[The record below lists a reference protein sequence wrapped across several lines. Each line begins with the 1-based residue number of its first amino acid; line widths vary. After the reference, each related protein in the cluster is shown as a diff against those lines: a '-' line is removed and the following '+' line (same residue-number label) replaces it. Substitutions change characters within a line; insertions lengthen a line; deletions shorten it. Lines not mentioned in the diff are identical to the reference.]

1 MFNVVK
7 HARTAV
13 SSKLGLALVAGLLS
27 VLALA
32 GGAQKL
38 GINPKAF
45 AATSVNGV
53 LREVNTFL
61 ARKSAPAKSA
71 VARSLR
77 AVPQEQRQMRLVST
91 SAAPGSQV
99 TVPVEFNAEGSE
111 HSIAFSLRFD
121 AAALGKPQVTLTE
134 ETLGATLTVNADEVK
149 AGRLGVQLVLAEG
162 QQLTAG
168 VRTLVKVEFNVSAK
182 LNIATLPLEFDDQ
195 PVARYVAD
203 AKANAISTG
212 FINGLVAVQPGLE
225 ADVAPRQDGGNA
237 VLSVADWA
245 LLGRFAAQLDTASN
259 GIEFQRADCAPRAS
273 LGDGQITLADWV
285 QAGRYAAGLDAP
297 VAAGGPSAPIAALNV
312 AGTLSALTAAP
323 EQQTRVVRI
332 LPATF
337 QRGQN
342 GSTPV
347 ELVALGTEFAVGF
360 TLNFDATQLTF
371 VSAVAGTD
379 ATGATV
385 VVNAN
390 DAANGRVIVNLSLPF
405 GQKFAAG
412 TRQILTLTF
421 NVPGASTLNS
431 TTVGFSNGAVV
442 DEQAATLPASFTAG
456 VITLNPQVTG
466 QPPVLTSLNPANVLV
481 GGNDFSLTVNGS
493 NFTNGSTVR
502 VNGSDR
508 FTEFVSST
516 QLRAT
521 ILATDILETGTLSI
535 TVRTP
540 EILTS
545 NALTLNIN
553 NAVPTLTS
561 LTPSSVAT
569 NTPGVTLTVNGT
581 NFVPGAVIKFNNV
594 DRLTF
599 FVSSTQLTT
608 PLPASALN
616 TAGTFNVIVTNPA
629 PGGGASNALTFAV
642 NAPKPIPRVTS
653 ISPTTAQAGSAAFTL
668 TVNGSG
674 YVSESVVRWNGEA
687 RPTTFVSATQLTAQ
701 ITAADIASAGTAS
714 VTVFNSPPGGGVSS
728 AQLFTITQPPNP
740 VPTVTALNPATVT
753 AGGQSFSLTVTGTNF
768 VQSSVVRLNGQDRTT
783 TFVSA
788 TELRAAITAADIANG
803 GTAAVRVFNPTPGG
817 GLSTELP
824 LAITFAAP
832 TITLISPNSAVAG
845 GPAFTLSVTGTNF
858 AANSVLRWNGES
870 RPTTIVNVTEL
881 TAQITAA
888 DIANVGTAK
897 VTVFS
902 TAANAASNEFTF
914 TINQATRPLP
924 RITALSPEN
933 ATAGGAAFTLTVT
946 GVNFVSDSVVRWNGQ
961 PRTTTFTN
969 STQLTAQITAADI
982 ASLGSASVT
991 VFTPPAGGGES
1002 NPLTFNITQA
1012 PNPVPAITSLNP
1024 PNATAGANG
1033 LALTI
1038 NGSGFVA
1045 ASFVRLNG
1053 NGETRP
1059 TTLVNANQLTVQL
1072 TANDIASAGT
1082 LTITVVNPSP
1092 GGGTSN
1098 SVTLNIINAVP
1109 VLTSLTPNIVAEDA
1123 IGVTLAV
1130 TGTGFIRGSQIIING
1145 NARNT
1150 TYISATQLTTAL
1162 TANDLAAVG
1171 TLQVQVRNP
1180 EPGGGLSNALP
1191 LEVRKRNP
1199 LPRIT
1204 TLNPTTALAGSNGFT
1219 LIVNGTGFVQGSI
1232 VRWNGQDRPTDF
1244 GSETLLVA
1252 QIPASDIA
1260 AGGTAQVAVFN
1271 PAPGGGMSGGVAFA
1285 ITNPAPRITSIN
1297 PDAAVAGSGAVALVV
1312 NGSGFTANSQVRF
1325 NGNDVPT
1332 TYVTNSQLNAQVPA
1346 IATATG
1352 GTFAVTVFNPAPGG
1366 GLSGAANFTVTNP
1379 APVLAQLV
1387 PNTAAAGSPG
1397 FVLTLIGTGFTP
1409 ASVVRWNGQDRL
1421 TTFVGQTQL
1430 TAVVNA
1436 QDVAQVTTAQ
1446 VTVFTP
1452 APGGGTSAALAFT
1465 VKDEPNP
1472 VPTLASLNPNQAF
1485 AGGAAF
1491 TLTITGTGFVAGS
1504 RVSWNG
1510 EARATTYISTTQIVA
1525 QITAADV
1532 ANAATANVTVV
1543 NPTPGGGTSNVLPF
1557 SIVPPPNPVPVI
1569 SALTP
1574 NASFA
1579 GAAGITL
1586 TVNGAGF
1593 VNESVLR
1600 WNGTDRP
1607 TTRISATQLT
1617 AQIPATDLAQGGTAK
1632 VAVFT
1637 PPSVSGGGGTSNE
1650 AVFAIRQLPA
1660 AQIVLTL
1667 NAPTTNDVIT
1677 AQLSGS
1683 WPDGC
1688 IPQNPQV
1695 SLVGNEVRISTSN
1708 PSQACTAAV
1717 TPWSLTSS
1725 FGPLSA
1731 AGNYLVR
1738 VFYTSPIGTA
1748 EIGQSNFA
1756 VVNGKPTLTSLAPNQ
1771 ALAGSA
1777 AQALTVNGTG
1787 FFNGAVVQVNGAVR
1801 ETVFVSPTQL
1811 TAQLTDTDLVSGG
1824 VLSITAVNPAPGGG
1838 VSNALPFAVN
1848 NPQPLL
1854 SAINPAAVQA
1864 GGGGFTLTVTGIGFV
1879 PGAVVRWNGADRLTT
1894 FISNTT
1900 LTAAIPAADVANT
1913 GAANITVFNPAP
1925 GGGPSTA
1932 VSLTIDSAPLCQAVC
1947 FQSPTYY
1954 VLNMSRLPSGSV
1966 LIAGVNFN
1974 QPVSIQDNLADVK
1987 RALQGGRSTLSQ
1999 LNAEYVAAQ
2008 ISLLAVSGPF
2018 PSAGVLNGVLR
2029 CYGVSFEPVQ
2039 LSNGFTVS
2047 LNTTI
2052 GDLLN
2057 QARLSLT
2064 ESRTADM
2071 GQLAIILDLINGNDP
2086 NNRCTGFTARVGN

>member
-7 HARTAV
+7 HARPMV
-13 SSKLGLALVAGLLS
+13 SSKLRLALVAGLLS
-27 VLALA
+27 ILALV
-32 GGAQKL
+32 GGAQKF
-38 GINPKAF
+38 GINPQAL
-45 AATSVNGV
+45 AASTVNSA
-53 LREVNTFL
+53 LREVNHVF
-61 ARKSAPAKSA
+61 AHESATAKLIP
-71 VARSLR
+71 VRSSR
-77 AVPQEQRQMRLVST
+77 NASQDQQQIRLVST

-121 AAALGKPQVTLTE
+121 ATALGKPQVTLTE
-134 ETLGATLTVNADEVK
+134 ETRGATLIVNADEIK

-162 QQLTAG
+162 QQLGAG
-168 VRTLVKVEFNVSAK
+168 VRTLVNLEFNVSPR
-182 LNIATLPLEFDDQ
+182 LNVATLPLEFDDQ
-195 PVARYVAD
+195 PVARLVAD
-203 AKANAISTG
+203 AKANVISTG

-225 ADVAPRQDGGNA
+225 ADVAPRENSGNA

-285 QAGRYAAGLDAP
+285 QAGRYAAALDAP
-297 VAAGGPSAPIAALNV
+297 VAAGGPSAPVALSGAGALN
-312 AGTLSALTAAP
+312 ALIASP
-323 EQQTRVVRI
+323 EQARVVRI
-332 LPATF
+332 VPATF

-342 GSTPV
+342 GSTQV
-347 ELVALGTEFAVGF
+347 ELTALGTEFAVGF
-360 TLNFDATQLTF
+360 TLNFDPTQLNF
-371 VSAVAGTD
+371 VSAVAGAD
-379 ATGATV
+379 AIGATV

-390 DAANGRVIVNLSLPF
+390 DAANGRVIINLSLPF
-405 GQKFAAG
+405 GQKFSAG
-412 TRQILTLTF
+412 TKQILTLTF
-421 NVPGASTLNS
+421 NVPGTSTLNS

-442 DEQAATLPASFTAG
+442 DEQAATLPASFNAG
-456 VITLNPQVTG
+456 VITLTPTVTG

-481 GGNDFSLTVNGS
+481 GGTNFVLTVNGS
-493 NFTNGSTVR
+493 DFTNGSTVR

-508 FTEFVSST
+508 FTEYVNAT
-516 QLRAT
+516 QLRASL
-521 ILATDILETGTLSI
+521 IATDLLETGTLSI

-540 EILTS
+540 EALTS
-545 NALTLNIN
+545 NALTLSVN
-553 NAVPTLTS
+553 NPVPTLTS
-561 LTPSSVAT
+561 LNPASVAT

-581 NFVPGAVIKFNNV
+581 NFVPGAQIKFNNV
-594 DRLTF
+594 DRITF
-599 FVSSTQLTT
+599 YVSSTQLTT
-608 PLPASALN
+608 QLPASALN
-616 TAGTFNVIVTNPA
+616 TAGTFNVLVTNPA
-629 PGGGASNALTFAV
+629 PGGGASNVLTFSV
-642 NAPKPIPRVTS
+642 NAPKPIPRVSS
-653 ISPTTAQAGSAAFTL
+653 INPTTTQAGGAAFTL

-674 YVSESVVRWNGEA
+674 FVSESVVRWNGEA
-687 RPTTFVSATQLTAQ
+687 RPTTFVSPTQLTAQ
-701 ITAADIASAGTAS
+701 ITAADIANAGPAS
-714 VTVFNSPPGGGVSS
+714 VTVYNSPPGGGVSS
-728 AQLFTITQPPNP
+728 AQIFTITQPPNP
-740 VPTVTALNPATVT
+740 VPTVTALNPATVA
-753 AGGQSFSLTVTGTNF
+753 AGGQAFTLTVTGTNF
-768 VQSSVVRLNGQDRTT
+768 VQTSVVRLNGQDRPTT
-783 TFVSA
+783 YVSA
-788 TELRAAITAADIANG
+788 TELRAALTAADIANG
-803 GTAAVRVFNPTPGG
+803 GTAQVQVFNPTPGG
-817 GLSTELP
+817 GLSAEVP
-824 LAITFAAP
+824 LTITFAAP
-832 TITLISPNSAVAG
+832 TITLISPSSAVAG

-858 AANSVLRWNGES
+858 AAGSVLRWNGEN
-870 RPTTIVNVTEL
+870 RPTTVVNVTEL
-881 TAQITAA
+881 TAQIPAA

-897 VTVFS
+897 ITVFS
-902 TAANAASNEFTF
+902 PTANATSNEITF

-924 RITALSPEN
+924 RITALSPDG
-933 ATAGGAAFTLTVT
+933 ATAGGGAFTLTVT

-961 PRTTTFTN
+961 VRPTTFVN

-982 ASLGSASVT
+982 ANLGTASVT

-1012 PNPVPAITSLNP
+1012 PNPVPVITSLNP

-1033 LALTI
+1033 VTLTI

-1072 TANDIASAGT
+1072 TANDITSAGT
-1082 LTITVVNPSP
+1082 LTLAVVNPAP

-1109 VLTSLTPNIVAEDA
+1109 VLTSLTPNVVAEDA
-1123 IGVTLAV
+1123 MGVTLAAN
-1130 TGTGFIRGSQIIING
+1130 GTGFIRGSQIVING
-1145 NARNT
+1145 NARQT
-1150 TYISATQLTTAL
+1150 TYISATQLTTVL
-1162 TANDLAAVG
+1162 TANDLTAVG
-1171 TLQVQVRNP
+1171 TLQVQVSNP
-1180 EPGGGLSNALP
+1180 APGGGLSNALP
-1191 LEVRKRNP
+1191 LEVRKRSP
-1199 LPRIT
+1199 LPRIA
-1204 TLNPTTALAGSNGFT
+1204 TLNPTSALAGGGGFT
-1219 LIVNGTGFVQGSI
+1219 LIVTGTGFVPGSV
-1232 VRWNGQDRPTDF
+1232 VRWNGHDRPTDF

-1252 QIPASDIA
+1252 QIPATDIA

-1271 PAPGGGMSGGVAFA
+1271 PAPGGGTSGSVAFS

-1297 PDAAVAGSGAVALVV
+1297 PDTAVAGSGAVALII

-1346 IATATG
+1346 AATAAG
-1352 GTFAVTVFNPAPGG
+1352 GTFVVSVFNPAPGG
-1366 GLSGAANFTVTNP
+1366 GLSGAVNFIVTNP
-1379 APVLAQLV
+1379 VPVLAQLV

-1421 TTFVGQTQL
+1421 TTYIGQTQL

-1436 QDVAQVTTAQ
+1436 ADVAQIGTAQ

-1485 AGGAAF
+1485 SGGPAF

-1504 RVSWNG
+1504 RVQWNG
-1510 EARATTYISTTQIVA
+1510 ETRPTMYISTTQIVA
-1525 QITAADV
+1525 QITAADI

-1543 NPTPGGGTSNVLPF
+1543 NPAPGGGPSNVLPF

-1569 SALTP
+1569 NNITP
-1574 NASFA
+1574 NASFT
-1579 GAAGITL
+1579 GATPITL
-1586 TVNGAGF
+1586 TVNGTGF
-1593 VNESVLR
+1593 VNESVVR

-1607 TTRISATQLT
+1607 TTRVSATQLT
-1617 AQIPATDLAQGGTAK
+1617 AQIPATDLAQAGTAA
-1632 VAVFT
+1632 VTVFT
-1637 PPSVSGGGGTSNE
+1637 PPSVSGGGGTSNT
-1650 AVFAIRQLPA
+1650 ASFAIRQLPA
-1660 AQIVLTL
+1660 AQIALTP
-1667 NAPTTNDVIT
+1667 NAPTTNDTIT
-1677 AQLSGS
+1677 AQLSGT

-1695 SLVGNEVRISTSN
+1695 SIVGNEVRISTSN
-1708 PSQACTAAV
+1708 PNQACPAVV
-1717 TPWSLTSS
+1717 TPWNLSTT
-1725 FGPLSA
+1725 FGPLPA

-1738 VFYTSPIGTA
+1738 VFYTAPLGTA
-1748 EIGQSNFA
+1748 EIGQATFA
-1756 VVNGKPTLTSLAPNQ
+1756 VINGRPTLVSLAPSQ
-1771 ALAGSA
+1771 ALVGSA
-1777 AQALTVNGTG
+1777 GQLLTVNGTG
-1787 FFNGAVVQVNGAVR
+1787 FFSGAVVQVNGAAR
-1801 ETVFVSPTQL
+1801 ETTFVSPTQL
-1811 TAQLTDTDLVSGG
+1811 TAQLTNTDLLSGG

-1838 VSNALPFAVN
+1838 ISNALPFVVN

-1864 GGGGFTLTVTGIGFV
+1864 GSGAFTLTVTGTGFI

-1900 LTAAIPAADVANT
+1900 LTAAIAAADIANT
-1913 GAANITVFNPAP
+1913 GAANITVFNPGP

-1932 VSLTIDSAPLCQAVC
+1932 VSLTIDNAPQCQAIC
-1947 FQSPTYY
+1947 FQSPVYY
-1954 VLNMSRLPSGSV
+1954 VLNMSRLPNGSV

-1974 QPVSIQDNLADVK
+1974 QPVSIQENLADVK
-1987 RALQGGRSTLSQ
+1987 RALQGGRSTLAQ

-2018 PSAGVLNGVLR
+2018 PTAGVLNGVLR
-2029 CYGVSFEPVQ
+2029 CYGVNFAAVT
-2039 LSNGFTVS
+2039 LTNGFTVTV
-2047 LNTTI
+2047 NTTI

-2057 QARLSLT
+2057 QARLALT
-2064 ESRTADM
+2064 ESRTEDM

-2086 NNRCTGFTARVGN
+2086 NNRCTGFNAGAFN

>member
-7 HARTAV
+7 HARPTV
-13 SSKLGLALVAGLLS
+13 SPKLRLALVAGLLS
-27 VLALA
+27 VLALLS
-32 GGAQKL
+32 GAQKF
-38 GINPKAF
+38 GINPQAL
-45 AATSVNGV
+45 AASTVNGA
-53 LREVNTFL
+53 LRGVNSFL
-61 ARKSAPAKSA
+61 GRKAELAPLPRARA
-71 VARSLR
+71 LR
-77 AVPQEQRQMRLVST
+77 AASQDQRQMRLVST

-99 TVPVEFNAEGSE
+99 TVPVEFNAAGGE

-121 AAALGKPQVTLTE
+121 AAALGKPQVTLTA
-134 ETLGATLTVNADEVK
+134 ETLGATLNVNADEIK

-162 QQLTAG
+162 QQLAAG
-168 VRTLVKVEFNVSAK
+168 VRTLVNLEFSISAK
-182 LNIATLPLEFDDQ
+182 LNVATLPLEFDDQ
-195 PVARYVAD
+195 PVARYVTD
-203 AKANAISTG
+203 AKANVISTG

-225 ADVAPRQDGGNA
+225 ADVAPRTDGGNA
-237 VLSVADWA
+237 ILSVADWA
-245 LLGRFAAQLDTASN
+245 LLGRFAAQLDTPSI
-259 GIEFQRADCAPRAS
+259 GSEFQRADCAPRAT
-273 LGDGQITLADWV
+273 LGDGQITIADWV

-297 VAAGGPSAPIAALNV
+297 VAAGGPSAPVALSNG
-312 AGTLSALTAAP
+312 AGVLLAQTVSP
-323 EQQTRVVRI
+323 DQQARAVRV

-347 ELVALGTEFAVGF
+347 ELTALGTEFAVGF

-371 VSAVAGTD
+371 VDAVRGAD
-379 ATGATV
+379 AAAATL

-390 DAANGRVIVNLSLPF
+390 DAANGRVIINLALPF

-412 TRQILTLTF
+412 TRQLLTLTF

-442 DEQAATLPASFTAG
+442 DEQASTLPSSFTAG
-456 VITLNPQVTG
+456 VITLNPPITG
-466 QPPVLTSLNPANVLV
+466 LPPTLTTLNPANVLV
-481 GGNDFSLTVNGS
+481 GGNSFSLTVNGT

-502 VNGSDR
+502 VNGSER
-508 FTEFVSST
+508 FTEFVSAT

-521 ILATDILETGTLSI
+521 LLATDILETGTLSI

-540 EILTS
+540 EALTS

-553 NAVPTLTS
+553 NAAPTLTS
-561 LTPSSVAT
+561 LTPASVAT

-581 NFVPGAVIKFNNV
+581 NFVPGAVIKFNNA

-608 PLPASALN
+608 PLPAAALN
-616 TAGTFNVIVTNPA
+616 TAGTFNVLVTNPA
-629 PGGGASNALTFAV
+629 PGGGASNVLTFAV

-653 ISPTTAQAGSAAFTL
+653 ISPTTTQAGGAAFTL

-674 YVSESVVRWNGEA
+674 YVSESVIRWNGEA
-687 RPTTFVSATQLTAQ
+687 RTTTFVSGTQLTAQ
-701 ITAADIASAGTAS
+701 ITANDIANAGTAS

-728 AQLFTITQPPNP
+728 AQLFTIAQPPNP
-740 VPTVTALNPATVT
+740 VPTLTALNPATVT
-753 AGGQSFSLTVTGTNF
+753 AGGQAFTLTVTGTNF
-768 VQSSVVRLNGQDRTT
+768 VQASVVRLNGQDRPT

-803 GTAAVRVFNPTPGG
+803 GTAAIRVFNPAPGG

-824 LAITFAAP
+824 LTITFAAP
-832 TITLISPNSAVAG
+832 AITLISPNSAVAG

-858 AANSVLRWNGES
+858 AANSVLRWNGEN
-870 RPTTIVNVTEL
+870 RATTVVSVTEL

-897 VTVFS
+897 LTVFS
-902 TAANAASNEFTF
+902 PAANAASNEFTF

-924 RITALSPEN
+924 RITALSPAT

-961 PRTTTFTN
+961 PRATTFTN
-969 STQLTAQITAADI
+969 STQLIAQITAADI
-982 ASLGSASVT
+982 ANLGAASVS

-1012 PNPVPAITSLNP
+1012 PNPVPALTSLNP
-1024 PNATAGANG
+1024 VNATAGANG

-1045 ASFVRLNG
+1045 ASIVRLNG

-1059 TTLVNANQLTVQL
+1059 ATLVNANQLTVQL

-1082 LTITVVNPSP
+1082 LTLAVFNPAP

-1123 IGVTLAV
+1123 TGVTLAV
-1130 TGTGFIRGSQIIING
+1130 TGTGFIRGSQIVING
-1145 NARNT
+1145 NARTT

-1162 TANDLAAVG
+1162 TANDLATVG
-1171 TLQVQVRNP
+1171 TLQVQVSNP
-1180 EPGGGLSNALP
+1180 APGGGLSNALP

-1199 LPRIT
+1199 LPRIA
-1204 TLNPTTALAGSNGFT
+1204 TLNPTTAVAGGAGFT
-1219 LIVNGTGFVQGSI
+1219 LIVTGTGFVQGSV

-1244 GSETLLVA
+1244 GSETLVVA

-1271 PAPGGGMSGGVAFA
+1271 PAPGGGSSGGVAFT

-1297 PDAAVAGSGAVALVV
+1297 PEAVVAGSGALSLVV
-1312 NGSGFTANSQVRF
+1312 NGSGFAANSQVRF

-1332 TYVTNSQLNAQVPA
+1332 TYVTNSQLSAQLPA

-1366 GLSGAANFTVTNP
+1366 GLAGAVNFTVTNP
-1379 APVLAQLV
+1379 APALALLV
-1387 PNTAAAGSPG
+1387 PNTAAAGSPS

-1421 TTFVGQTQL
+1421 TTYAGQTQL

-1436 QDVAQVTTAQ
+1436 QDVAQVATAQ

-1452 APGGGTSAALAFT
+1452 APGGGTSGALAFT

-1472 VPTLASLNPNQAF
+1472 VPAIASLNPNQAF
-1485 AGGAAF
+1485 AGGPAF

-1504 RVSWNG
+1504 RVNWNG
-1510 EARATTYISTTQIVA
+1510 EARPTAYISTTQIVA
-1525 QITAADV
+1525 QITAADI
-1532 ANAATANVTVV
+1532 ANAATANLTVV
-1543 NPTPGGGTSNVLPF
+1543 NPTPGGGPSNALQF
-1557 SIVPPPNPVPVI
+1557 NIVPPPNPVPVI
-1569 SALTP
+1569 GNLTP

-1586 TVNGAGF
+1586 TVNGTGF
-1593 VNESVLR
+1593 VSDSVVR
-1600 WNGTDRP
+1600 WNGAERATARV
-1607 TTRISATQLT
+1607 SATQLT
-1617 AQIPATDLAQGGTAK
+1617 AQIPAADLAQGGTAS
-1632 VAVFT
+1632 VTVFT
-1637 PPSVSGGGGTSNE
+1637 PPSVSGGGGTSNG
-1650 AVFAIRQLPA
+1650 AAFAIRQLPA
-1660 AQIVLTL
+1660 AQIALTP
-1667 NAPTTNDVIT
+1667 NAPTTNDTIT
-1677 AQLSGS
+1677 AQLSGI

-1695 SLVGNEVRISTSN
+1695 SIVGNEVRISTSN
-1708 PSQACTAAV
+1708 ASQVCTAV
-1717 TPWSLTSS
+1717 ITPWSLTSS
-1725 FGPLSA
+1725 FGPLPA

-1738 VFYTSPIGTA
+1738 LFYTSPIGTA
-1748 EIGQSNFA
+1748 EIGQANFT
-1756 VVNGKPTLTSLAPNQ
+1756 VVNGRPTLLSLAPNQ

-1777 AQALTVNGTG
+1777 GQALTVNGTG
-1787 FFNGAVVQVNGAVR
+1787 FFNGAVVQVNGAAR
-1801 ETVFVSPTQL
+1801 ETAFVSATQL

-1838 VSNALPFAVN
+1838 LSNALPFAVN

-1854 SAINPAAVQA
+1854 SAINPASVQA
-1864 GGGGFTLTVTGIGFV
+1864 GGGGFTLTVTGAGFV

-1894 FISNTT
+1894 FSSNNT
-1900 LTAAIPAADVANT
+1900 LTAAIPAADAATT

-1925 GGGPSTA
+1925 GGGSSTA
-1932 VSLTIDSAPLCQAVC
+1932 VSLTIDNAPPCQAVC
-1947 FQSPTYY
+1947 FQAPQYY
-1954 VLNMSRLPSGSV
+1954 VLNMSRLPNGSI

-2018 PSAGVLNGVLR
+2018 GSAAVLNGVLR
-2029 CYGVSFEPVQ
+2029 CYGVNFTPVQ

-2047 LNTTI
+2047 VNTTI

-2057 QARLSLT
+2057 QVRLALT
-2064 ESRTADM
+2064 ENRAEDM
-2071 GQLAIILDLINGNDP
+2071 GRLAIILDLINGNDP
-2086 NNRCTGFTARVGN
+2086 NNRCSGFTAVSSN